1 MNDLFELWDEL
12 RDSFGALF
20 PRDNNP
26 ANDTCESD
34 TSLVVDVVGETVD
47 ETQA

>member
-1 MNDLFELWDEL
+1 MTDLFEMWDEL

-26 ANDTCESD
+26 ANDVCESD
-34 TSLVVDVVGETVD
+34 TGLVVDVVGEPVD
-47 ETQA
+47 EPQA